1 MSIID
6 PPPAPEG
13 GQHLRGQDLKN
24 RVCIIRPTVLDTVEG
39 KDGKPWTFVA
49 CDVWILDRAGIDI
62 HDEGVRISWWKA
74 VEQLKDNI
82 GQLVA
87 CKPVE
92 QADNSI
98 ELTPLTGEARAVAE
112 RVAATITVADD
123 GPVSIRPSAY
133 EDGSEPF

>member
-1 MSIID
+1 
-6 PPPAPEG
+6 
-13 GQHLRGQDLKN
+13 
-24 RVCIIRPTVLDTVEG
+24 
-39 KDGKPWTFVA
+39 
-49 CDVWILDRAGIDI
+49 VWVLDRAGIDI

-98 ELTPLTGEARAVAE
+98 ELTPLAGEARTVAE
-112 RVAATITVADD
+112 RVAATIGVADD

-133 EDGSEPF
+133 EDGEEPF